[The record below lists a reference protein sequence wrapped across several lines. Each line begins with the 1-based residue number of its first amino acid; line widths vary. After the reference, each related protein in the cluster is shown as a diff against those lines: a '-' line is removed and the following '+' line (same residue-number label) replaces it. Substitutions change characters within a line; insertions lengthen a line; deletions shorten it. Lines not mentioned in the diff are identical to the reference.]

1 MNISK
6 ELKDHFSKLPKFKT
20 PDGITFYS
28 QKDYDIYMKLQGDSE
43 IVENITTNVVVPLC
57 GSSNDTL
64 VLSV

>member
-6 ELKDHFSKLPKFKT
+6 ELKDHFRKLPKFQT

-28 QKDYDIYMKLQGDSE
+28 QKDYDTYMKLQGDSE
-43 IVENITTNVVVPLC
+43 IVENVANAVQPSCDFSI
-57 GSSNDTL
+57 DRL